1 MLLPAATGD
10 DDPAQPIE
18 AAAEGVCKMMQ
29 LLARAAARRNRA
41 EALQEANVEAIV
53 RENADAPHDSS
64 RAGTRL

>member
-1 MLLPAATGD
+1 
-10 DDPAQPIE
+10 
-18 AAAEGVCKMMQ
+18 MMQ